1 MLLWRFIACLPTRVR
16 KSRGDGGGCGNRDD
30 GACFHA
36 KAKRHTRPNMT
47 DERASMKG
55 QQFFIN
61 VGGPTKHSNLGGKSY
76 VVILVDEC
84 TRIKAVTV
92 VTKESDT
99 TAVLLSLIADFIV
112 PQKLSIKCVRTDNG
126 GEFEGEFQYELDR
139 HSNMTEHTPPDTSQH
154 NGVAK
159 RAVRLDGT

>member
-1 MLLWRFIACLPTRVR
+1 
-16 KSRGDGGGCGNRDD
+16 
-30 GACFHA
+30 
-36 KAKRHTRPNMT
+36 MT

-61 VGGPTKHSNLGGKSY
+61 VGGPTKHSNLGEKSY

-99 TAVLLSLIADFIV
+99 TAVHLSLIADYIV
-112 PQKLSIKCVRTDNG
+112 PQKKLSIKCVRTDNG
-126 GEFEGEFQYELDR
+126 GEFEGEFQYELI
-139 HSNMTEHTPPDTSQH
+139 
-154 NGVAK
+154 K
-159 RAVRLDGT
+159 